1 MNQYIKPTIKLIGS
15 ATNSSRAV
23 SCHTT
28 KEDMDIISSIVG
40 SDNMDKAFGMN
51 EGCTI
56 PVQMYCK
63 FTSVELGAAQAF
75 TS

>member
-1 MNQYIKPTIKLIGS
+1 MNQYIKPTIKLYTTV
-15 ATNSSRAV
+15 ANSSRAV

-51 EGCTI
+51 EGCAI

-63 FTSVELGAAQAF
+63 FTSVESGQAQAF